1 MKMNEISSAEEQL
14 ALVRVIFDNTWKA
27 LEQQAEQQR
36 RTQAKAKPK
45 PKPKLRTAQRAKA
58 IARPMP
64 AFKPVP
70 LPPAPISKPNATAT
84 PTQTSINQSSKTPY
98 TAPSV
103 ARKTG
108 DSVYKTQSLSRP
120 NIVNRTDLDDDERH
134 S

>member
-1 MKMNEISSAEEQL
+1 MKMNEIASAEEQL

-27 LEQQAEQQR
+27 LEQQR
-36 RTQAKAKPK
+36 RTQVKAKPK
-45 PKPKLRTAQRAKA
+45 PKPKPRTAQRAKA

-70 LPPAPISKPNATAT
+70 LPPAPISKPNPTAT
-84 PTQTSINQSSKTPY
+84 LPQTSINQPSKTPY
-98 TAPSV
+98 KAPSV
-103 ARKTG
+103 ATKTG

-120 NIVNRTDLDDDERH
+120 NTVQRTDLDDEERH